1 MNLKYESIAH
11 LIALALPLQ
20 CTHQLSTKIIE
31 VSLATWLLIGLL
43 VERVAVL
50 CLLTMTLLMLHLM
63 VLSLLVDGVSLVLI
77 KLMVTDGVSITL
89 LLSVILML
97 V

>member
-1 MNLKYESIAH
+1 MNLEYESIAH

-31 VSLATWLLIGLL
+31 VSLAAWLLIGLL
-43 VERVAVL
+43 IERVAVL

-63 VLSLLVDGVSLVLI
+63 VLSLLVDGVSSVLV
-77 KLMVTDGVSITL
+77 KLTVTEGMSIIL
-89 LLSVILML
+89 LLGVILML
-97 V
+97 M